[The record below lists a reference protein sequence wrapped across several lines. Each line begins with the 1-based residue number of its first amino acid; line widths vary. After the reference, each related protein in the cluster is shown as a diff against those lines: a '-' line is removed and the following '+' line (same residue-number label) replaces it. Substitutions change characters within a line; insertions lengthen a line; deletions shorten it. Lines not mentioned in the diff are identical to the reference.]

1 MLKSTILVAVAD
13 IKGGVGKTTTAMLIA
28 GCLARRGEHVTVL
41 DADNTGGA
49 TLWDEYV
56 RIEDDRRRK
65 EDEAN
70 GTPHKP
76 YKLGFDVIQTNDVIL
91 GMPDRIRERYKGW
104 VIIDTLHPM
113 RERCRRHS
121 RRPTCQSSPASRP
134 SAI

>member
-76 YKLGFDVIQTNDVIL
+76 YKLGFDVIQT
-91 GMPDRIRERYKGW
+91 
-104 VIIDTLHPM
+104 
-113 RERCRRHS
+113 
-121 RRPTCQSSPASRP
+121 
-134 SAI
+134 